1 MKQFLT
7 IYNFELKSYFKNKI
21 FVGVTIFVVLVLA
34 VVISFPRIKLLF
46 TGGDDNTEISQ
57 GEETGTEGMD
67 QTGGANEGKDVL
79 LIGAPDTQT
88 GVSLKKIFSEAFT
101 DYNVR
106 LSTLSEDDIKK
117 QVQDKLA
124 DCAFVFRDTTEY
136 TYYVNNLSMY
146 DRNTD
151 IANNVMTA
159 YAQAEKMKEAGLNP
173 LQVSDVMGVQVYC
186 TVEIIGKDQM
196 SNFFYTYIM
205 IFALYMVILLYGQM
219 VASSVA
225 NEKSSRAMEVLITSA
240 KPVNMMFGK
249 VLAACT
255 AGLIQLVCFFG
266 SASLFYNLNK
276 NYWGENFFIESI
288 FAVPGHLLGFMVLFF
303 LLGFL
308 LYAFMYGA
316 VGSTADKM
324 EDINTSTMP
333 IQLCFIA
340 AFFVVVFS
348 MGGGDVDTLLMK
360 VCSYI
365 PLTSP
370 MAMFTR
376 IAMTTVPAVEII
388 ISVAILVVSCCAI
401 GIVSARIYKVGVLHY
416 GAKMKMGTMIK
427 SVLTQK

>member
-1 MKQFLT
+1 MNQFFT
-7 IYNFELKSYFKNKI
+7 IYAFELKSYFKNKI

-46 TGGDDNTEISQ
+46 TGSGNDTETTQDGDA
-57 GEETGTEGMD
+57 GTDTNDVG
-67 QTGGANEGKDVL
+67 DVL
-79 LIGAPDTQT
+79 LISTQDEALSA
-88 GVSLKKIFSEAFT
+88 GLKEAFT
-101 DYNVR
+101 AAFSDYNVQVT
-106 LSTLSEDDIKK
+106 TLGEEEIKK

-124 DCAFVFRDTTEY
+124 ECAFVFRDAADY

-146 DRNTD
+146 DRNTE
-151 IANNVMTA
+151 IANSILTS
-159 YAQAEKMKEAGLNP
+159 YIQAEKLTAAGLSP
-173 LQVSDVMGVQVYC
+173 EQTIDVMSVQVNGK
-186 TVEIIGKDQM
+186 TETIGKDQM

-288 FAVPGHLLGFMVLFF
+288 FAVPGHLIGFMVLFF